1 MADIVVT
8 PVRSRRDRW
17 AFVELPWSLYRN
29 DPNWI
34 PPLRDH
40 VRELAGFKHHPFHDE
55 AEVQTFLARR
65 GKRVVGRVA
74 AILNHAHNKQHNERI
89 GFFGFFE
96 SIEDQEVATALLDA
110 VQDWLAER
118 DITHIRGPANPSVN
132 YEIGLLVDGFDSPP
146 TFMMTYNP
154 PYYEQ
159 MITACGYEKSQDLL
173 SFLGIL
179 DQLPEVQARYSEIA
193 EMALERTGATIRSI
207 DRGNFLKEVEGFLEL
222 YNLSFVQMWGF
233 VPMSPGEVQHT
244 AAALRHLLIPEL
256 TLIAEVDGTKV
267 GCVFALP
274 DFNPTIKKI
283 DGRLYPTG
291 FLHLIRAKHRVRRVR
306 VLSINVVPEYQRWGL
321 GLSLMNALVPKSLDS
336 GLEEAEFS
344 WVAES
349 NSLARQALQ
358 KGGAKLEKTYRM
370 YDKVP
375 TAG

>member
-1 MADIVVT
+1 MSDVVVT

-17 AFVELPWSLYRN
+17 SFVELPWSLYRN

-34 PPLRDH
+34 PPLRNH
-40 VRELAGFKHHPFHDE
+40 VRELAGFKHHPFHE
-55 AEVQTFLARR
+55 VAEVETFLARR

-96 SIEDQEVATALLDA
+96 SIDDQEVATALLDA
-110 VQDWLAER
+110 VTNWLGER

-132 YEIGLLVDGFDSPP
+132 YEIGLLVDGFEHPP

-154 PYYEQ
+154 PYYERL
-159 MITACGYEKSQDLL
+159 ITTYGYEKSQDLL
-173 SFLGIL
+173 AFLGVL
-179 DQLPEVQARYSEIA
+179 DQLPEVQAKYSEMA
-193 EMALERTGATIRSI
+193 EMALERTGATIRAI
-207 DRGNFLKEVEGFLEL
+207 DRGNLFKEVEGFLEL

-244 AAALRHLLIPEL
+244 AASLRHLLIPEL
-256 TLIAEVDGTKV
+256 SLIAEVDGKQV
-267 GCVFALP
+267 GCIFALP
-274 DFNPTIKKI
+274 DFNPIIKKI

-291 FLHLIRAKHRVRRVR
+291 FLRLIRAKRRIKRVR

-321 GLSLMNALVPKSLDS
+321 GLSLMNALVPKSLEN

-349 NSLARQALQ
+349 NTMARQGLK
-358 KGGAKLEKTYRM
+358 KGGATLEKTYRM
-370 YDKVP
+370 FDKIVTP
-375 TAG
+375 G

>member
-1 MADIVVT
+1 MSDVVVT

-17 AFVELPWSLYRN
+17 SFVELPWSLYRN

-34 PPLRDH
+34 PPLRNH
-40 VRELAGFKHHPFHDE
+40 VRELAGFKHHPFHE
-55 AEVQTFLARR
+55 VAEVETFLARR

-96 SIEDQEVATALLDA
+96 SIDDQKVATALLDA
-110 VQDWLAER
+110 VTNWLGER

-132 YEIGLLVDGFDSPP
+132 YEIGLLVDGFEHPP

-154 PYYEQ
+154 AYYERL
-159 MITACGYEKSQDLL
+159 ITTYGYEKSQDLL
-173 SFLGIL
+173 AFLGVL
-179 DQLPEVQARYSEIA
+179 DQLPEVQAKYSEMA
-193 EMALERTGATIRSI
+193 EMALERTGATIRAI
-207 DRGNFLKEVEGFLEL
+207 DRGNLFKEVEGFLEL

-256 TLIAEVDGTKV
+256 SLIAEVDGKQV
-267 GCVFALP
+267 GCIFALP
-274 DFNPTIKKI
+274 DFNPVIKKI

-291 FLHLIRAKHRVRRVR
+291 FLRLIRAKRRIKRVR

-321 GLSLMNALVPKSLDS
+321 GLSLMNALVPKSLEN

-349 NSLARQALQ
+349 NTMARQGLK
-358 KGGAKLEKTYRM
+358 KGGATLEKTYRM
-370 YDKVP
+370 FDKIVTP
-375 TAG
+375 G